1 MITPLHASIL
11 GLVEGLTEFL
21 PVSST
26 GHMILTAHWLG
37 LNEKNAGLDAFEVV
51 IQSGALLAVIGLYM
65 RSIVSMLRGIAGK
78 DPQGRA
84 LLTQLI
90 VAFMPA
96 AVIGLLAEKAIKA
109 HLFGATPVVISLA
122 VGGIAMIVVER
133 RRARQE
139 GRLGAEQGLPLAAM
153 TLQAALVIGFA
164 QCIAMWPGTS
174 RSMVTIIAAL
184 LLGYNVRAAA
194 EFSFL
199 LALPTL
205 GAATAHDLLKHH
217 HDIMQAAGGV
227 GLALG
232 FLVSFVVAWV
242 AVKWFIGFLT
252 RNGMAMFGWYR
263 IALAAVVAIF
273 LWGI

>member
-1 MITPLHASIL
+1 
-11 GLVEGLTEFL
+11 
-21 PVSST
+21 
-26 GHMILTAHWLG
+26 MILTAHWLG
-37 LNEKNAGLDAFEVV
+37 LSENKAGFDAFAVV
-51 IQSGALLAVIGLYM
+51 IQSGALLAVIGLYF
-65 RSIVSMLRGIAGK
+65 RSIVAMLRGVAGQ

-84 LLTQLI
+84 LLIQLV
-90 VAFMPA
+90 VAFLPA
-96 AVIGLLAEKAIKA
+96 AVIGLLADDVIKKY
-109 HLFGATPVVISLA
+109 LFGAKPVIISLA
-122 VGGIAMIVVER
+122 LGGIAMIIVER
-133 RRARQE
+133 RRERQE
-139 GRLGAEQGLPLAAM
+139 GRPGAENGLPLAAM

-174 RSMVTIIAAL
+174 RSMMTILAAI
-184 LLGYNVRAAA
+184 LLGYNARAAA

-217 HDIMQAAGGV
+217 DEIMQAAGGV
-227 GLALG
+227 GLGLG

-252 RNGMAMFGWYR
+252 HNGMTIFGWYR

-273 LWGI
+273 LWGV